1 MRGRSGHDKARAV
14 VVAYLRVSGPVGPLT
29 SVYSELTASPLTATN
44 PLVTTS
50 IIKSDTTPGLRPG
63 AAALFSGGQVGTG
76 AIEASAFS
84 GGERRGFCCFLVC
97 DAMSRTA
104 RVWFSGDLLG

>member
-44 PLVTTS
+44 PLVTTL
-50 IIKSDTTPGLRPG
+50 IIKSDVVPRPSAGGGG
-63 AAALFSGGQVGTG
+63 AFQWWGG
-76 AIEASAFS
+76 ARS
-84 GGERRGFCCFLVC
+84 R
-97 DAMSRTA
+97 RTA
-104 RVWFSGDLLG
+104 PGFVLKKGSIE